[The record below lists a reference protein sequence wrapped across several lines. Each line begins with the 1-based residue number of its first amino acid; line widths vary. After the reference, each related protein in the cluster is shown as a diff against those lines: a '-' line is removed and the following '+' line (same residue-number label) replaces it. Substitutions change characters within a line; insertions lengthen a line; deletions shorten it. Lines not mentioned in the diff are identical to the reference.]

1 MEPIDYILE
10 MMEIG
15 NSLQAAVFDGDIDL
29 AINLLEN
36 GKFDLNKQDQQGRT
50 LLHYTSCR
58 GQHDMIELL
67 LEKGADPN
75 IKDKNGNTP
84 LHWCGHVDIF
94 ELLIFYGARV
104 DERLVLVV
112 VHVQTVIL
120 LLPS

>member
-50 LLHYTSCR
+50 LLHYTGSR
-58 GQHDMIELL
+58 GQIDMIELL

-84 LHWCGHVDIF
+84 LHWCGHVDIV
-94 ELLIFYGARV
+94 ELLISYGARV
-104 DERLVLVV
+104 DERLVPV
-112 VHVQTVIL
+112 VIL

>member
-29 AINLLEN
+29 AINLLEK
-36 GKFDLNKQDQQGRT
+36 GKFDLNKLDQQGRT
-50 LLHYTSCR
+50 LLHYTGCR
-58 GQHDMIELL
+58 GQYHMIELL

-84 LHWCGHVDIF
+84 LHWCGHIDIV
-94 ELLIFYGARV
+94 ELLISYGARV
-104 DERLVLVV
+104 AERLVLVQVVV
-112 VHVQTVIL
+112 VHTNI
-120 LLPS
+120 

>member
-29 AINLLEN
+29 AINLLEK
-36 GKFDLNKQDQQGRT
+36 GKFDLNKLDQQGRT
-50 LLHYTSCR
+50 LLHYTGCR
-58 GQHDMIELL
+58 GQYDMIELL

-84 LHWCGHVDIF
+84 LHWCGHIDIV
-94 ELLIFYGARV
+94 ELLISYGARV
-104 DERLVLVV
+104 AERLVLVQVVV
-112 VHVQTVIL
+112 VHTNV
-120 LLPS
+120 